1 MNRATRRAKRVK
13 ARSLKPTP
21 TDEGPRLVTVGAELR
36 SIGKQL
42 ERVESY
48 IITCC
53 IALEGQNTNQDSDI
67 AVVLRRA
74 VGDLLFEQIRTL
86 ENIAAKCDGGPP
98 SERDDDDESE
108 DDNREES

>member
-21 TDEGPRLVTVGAELR
+21 MDEGPCLITVGAELR
-36 SIGKQL
+36 GIATQL
-42 ERVESY
+42 KRVESY
-48 IITCC
+48 VITCH
-53 IALEGQNTNQDSDI
+53 IALQGQNTNQDSDI
-67 AVVLRRA
+67 AVVLHRA
-74 VGDLLFEQIRTL
+74 VGDLLFEQIRNL
-86 ENIAAKCDGGPP
+86 QNIAAKCDGGPP